1 MKKSSI
7 ILLILLA
14 AVIAGLIIWRT
25 NQPATSDTGYQTP
38 PATETTPAPAATTPE
53 TTTPP
58 TATTTITPPKGALT
72 YEDALALYVGKRY
85 QFDNCT
91 AGPPIVSPGSLSL
104 KIGSKFML
112 DNRDTDA
119 HTIKV
124 GTQSY
129 RISKNG
135 FAIATAPSTRG
146 TYNITCDG
154 GGQAQLLVQP

>member
-1 MKKSSI
+1 MKKTYI
-7 ILLILLA
+7 IVA
-14 AVIAGLIIWRT
+14 AVVLAIIIGIVLLRQNNASPFNDT
-25 NQPATSDTGYQTP
+25 STGARNTPATVD
-38 PATETTPAPAATTPE
+38 ATPA

-58 TATTTITPPKGALT
+58 AGTKVTPKGALT

-91 AGPPIVSPGSLSL
+91 SGPPIVSPGSLSL
-104 KIGSKFML
+104 KVGSKFML

-129 RISKNG
+129 RIGKNG
-135 FAIATAPSTRG
+135 FAIATAPAARG